1 MPQNNASA
9 VNEAEKID
17 ESEAV
22 KGRVT
27 RVQGSVIDIEF
38 PIGICLIY
46 TMRLLLRSRQ

>member
-27 RVQGSVIDIEF
+27 RVQG
-38 PIGICLIY
+38 
-46 TMRLLLRSRQ
+46 